1 MSDEK
6 QAVVEEAKVPAQQGT
21 EVETRT
27 DDTDPLDAL
36 LAEFDQGTKP
46 VITTQTV
53 TPKDDPEIVSK
64 VRNLE
69 AIATNWQKEQDR
81 KAISETITSI
91 RGDVPEELF
100 DDDMI
105 EGWLNALAVKD
116 TRLAV
121 AYANREQNPR
131 AWKKVTADLKG
142 KLADKFGNLPD
153 RAATVDHELVA
164 QSVRGAS
171 TKVAAEPAPELGAM
185 SGPQLRKHVMDQ
197 YGFDPGV

>member
-171 TKVAAEPAPELGAM
+171 TKVAAEPAPKLGAM

>member
-1 MSDEK
+1 MTD
-6 QAVVEEAKVPAQQGT
+6 QQTVVEETKVPAQQGT

-27 DDTDPLDAL
+27 EDTDPLDIL
-36 LAEFDQGTKP
+36 LAEFDQRTKP
-46 VITTQTV
+46 VNTTQTV

-91 RGDVPEELF
+91 RGDVPEELY

-116 TRLAV
+116 PRLAT
-121 AYANREQNPR
+121 AYVNREMNPR

-142 KLADKFGNLPD
+142 KLADRFGKLPD
-153 RAATVDHELVA
+153 KEATGDRELVA

-171 TKVAAEPAPELGAM
+171 TKVAAEPAPKLGEMTDAE
-185 SGPQLRKHVMDQ
+185 LRKYTKQ
-197 YGFDPGV
+197 FGF